1 MYLRYYGPEHV
12 FSNWSIGGWSAG
24 RGCIHTVPG
33 CGWRGTGPTVKV
45 DVGEM
50 EPDTFVPFSSF
61 YIPKNQYKAARRH
74 FVPFRR
80 PQLRA
85 ASAATRAAARCAT
98 DASWLRTASRRAE
111 TPVHRTI
118 VYEVAGSTISGT
130 LDASFPL
137 RHRVW
142 IRRMRSATQ
151 GFPFPRSMSPP
162 CVNACCVCAIR
173 SKRWRLYVLA
183 RDA

>member
-1 MYLRYYGPEHV
+1 
-12 FSNWSIGGWSAG
+12 
-24 RGCIHTVPG
+24 
-33 CGWRGTGPTVKV
+33 
-45 DVGEM
+45 M

-118 VYEVAGSTISGT
+118 WGWLEAEPPLNLPHPCYR
-130 LDASFPL
+130 ASEK
-137 RHRVW
+137 
-142 IRRMRSATQ
+142 MAQKSAKK
-151 GFPFPRSMSPP
+151 S
-162 CVNACCVCAIR
+162 
-173 SKRWRLYVLA
+173 L
-183 RDA
+183 